1 MTAELSLELLSVN
14 LGTYV
19 VLRGVVVATVVIRV
33 STSTTTVEIVLL
45 TVGLRVLAR
54 ALVVSTGAANL
65 LLILR
70 NGHLWLEGVSH
81 HHGSALVHVHVGIVA
96 RVVRRTSDKLL
107 LLRGIILSR
116 LRHAHPHHMRLLEHS
131 LSVGVAHVWHLRLL
145 HLLLRLLLL
154 VSLVLGVFYLL

>member
-1 MTAELSLELLSVN
+1 MTTELSLELLSVD

-54 ALVVSTGAANL
+54 ASLVVSIGAANL

-81 HHGSALVHVHVGIVA
+81 HHGSALVHVHVGVVA

-116 LRHAHPHHMRLLEHS
+116 LRHAHPHHMR
-131 LSVGVAHVWHLRLL
+131 
-145 HLLLRLLLL
+145 
-154 VSLVLGVFYLL
+154 VLKHFIHT